1 MKAPSAR
8 ALWPLLAATVALA
21 VPAGSSADPPRVCG
35 RIQEAGQ
42 AYVVHAHQVKC
53 DFALAW
59 SRRYLRSH
67 SRPYGF
73 VCARFTGSRTDIPF
87 FCKYRTVTY
96 RTYWVSIPP
105 GTP

>member
-1 MKAPSAR
+1 VKA
-8 ALWPLLAATVALA
+8 LLQRVVGPAIVAATLFAL
-21 VPAGSSADPPRVCG
+21 PAGSPADPPRVCG
-35 RIQEAGQ
+35 RIQESGQ

-67 SRPYGF
+67 SRPRGF

-87 FCKYRTVTY
+87 FCKYRKVTY

-105 GTP
+105 ASP